1 VNGAERCLCA
11 LLDELEKRSF
21 DTARVERACNGL
33 AAELAALTPET
44 PRAELER
51 VAALHAAL
59 RALVKRRR
67 DETARELDAVRLV
80 RASLAR
86 LTRPHLARRFIDVD
100 A

>member
-1 VNGAERCLCA
+1 MNGAEHRLCE

-21 DTARVERACNGL
+21 DNARVERACAGL
-33 AAELAALTPET
+33 GAALAALSPET

-51 VAALHAAL
+51 ISALHAAL
-59 RALVKRRR
+59 RALVTRRR

>member
-1 VNGAERCLCA
+1 MNDAERCLCE

-21 DTARVERACNGL
+21 DTARVERACAGL
-33 AAELAALTPET
+33 ATALAALSPEM
-44 PRAELER
+44 PRTELER
-51 VAALHAAL
+51 IATLHAAL

-67 DETARELDAVRLV
+67 DETARGLHAVRLV